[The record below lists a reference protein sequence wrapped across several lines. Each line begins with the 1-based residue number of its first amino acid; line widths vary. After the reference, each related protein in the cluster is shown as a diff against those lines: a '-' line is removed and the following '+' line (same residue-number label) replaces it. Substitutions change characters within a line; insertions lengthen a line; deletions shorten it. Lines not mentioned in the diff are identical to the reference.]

1 MWHFVFSGE
10 LLSVIYTLF
19 KESMCDTG
27 DLGSIPGS
35 GRSPGKRNGY
45 PLQYSCLENSMDRGA
60 WRASVYGVPR
70 IRHSLSTKP
79 QPPPQLFRNTGH
91 AFEIWDIRKKD
102 VKMKEKPTNN
112 LKRSALPIF

>member
-1 MWHFVFSGE
+1 MWHFIFSGE
-10 LLSVIYTLF
+10 LLSVIYTFL

-27 DLGSIPGS
+27 DLGSTPGS
-35 GRSPGKRNGY
+35 GRSPRKGNGY

-70 IRHSLSTKP
+70 IRHSLLTKP
-79 QPPPQLFRNTGH
+79 PPPQLFRDTGH
-91 AFEIWDIRKKD
+91 ESEMWDIRKKD
-102 VKMKEKPTNN
+102 VRKKEKPTNN